1 MKLLY
6 GVQINDKWSR
16 CLQAVGIVNIM
27 RWVPSKN
34 WNSSICCPKWDTA
47 PSKTSFS
54 WFKANIKVTFCA
66 LTYLLFLLFHVWS
79 LSGHLQPP
87 PTPPP
92 PPKKNEWIN
101 KYPPHLNALLRGC
114 FFFHDISVLYFNATT
129 CHSNCYVKW
138 SFRYNDMKSNLAKV
152 VTDFARRSS
161 CPNFFHF
168 FQYLSNFEFHWQIS
182 TWVFGL
188 PMDMIKFPRNR

>member
-1 MKLLY
+1 MGCSSQQNLL
-6 GVQINDKWSR
+6 
-16 CLQAVGIVNIM
+16 L
-27 RWVPSKN
+27 
-34 WNSSICCPKWDTA
+34 
-47 PSKTSFS
+47 
-54 WFKANIKVTFCA
+54 
-66 LTYLLFLLFHVWS
+66 LTYSYYKSYFLCPNLFTVFTVSCLVS
-79 LSGHLQPP
+79 LRAFATSPHPP
-87 PTPPP
+87 PLQ
-92 PPKKNEWIN
+92 KKNNEWIN

-114 FFFHDISVLYFNATT
+114 FFLHDISLLYFNATT

-138 SFRYNDMKSNLAKV
+138 SFNGMKSNLPKV

-188 PMDMIKFPRNR
+188 PMDMLKFPRNR